1 MNATLVIAFCAV
13 FAVFLA
19 VGCFFLLREI
29 RRSERRSARIATVQ
43 ARAQGRVETSRPAT
57 PSPLH
62 IIGVFGLRIVQS
74 GMLSSSTL
82 RSLEHTLASAGLR
95 SGNGLGLF
103 VGSKILLLFVLP
115 STAIIGIHHFDVR
128 PFITYA
134 AIAGSAIVG
143 LLLPDYIVRSLR
155 QRHLA
160 RVEVGLAD
168 ALDLLVIC
176 TESGLALEPA
186 ISRVGMEVRHAH
198 PAVSEE
204 LMLTAHELRIT
215 ADGAVAI
222 GNLGLRTGLDS
233 LRRLSTTL
241 IQTLHYGT
249 PLAQALR
256 VLSAEMRQDMLTR
269 FEARAARLPVLLT
282 CPMIIFLLPCVF
294 LIVGG
299 PAMIQ
304 VMRAFKH

>member
-1 MNATLVIAFCAV
+1 MNSMLVIEICAALGV
-13 FAVFLA
+13 VLA

-29 RRSERRSARIATVQ
+29 RRSEKLSARTATVQ
-43 ARAQGRVETSRPAT
+43 ARARGIVETSRPAK

-62 IIGVFGLRIVQS
+62 IIGVFGVQIVQS
-74 GMLSSSTL
+74 GMLSSRTL
-82 RSLEHTLASAGLR
+82 QSLEQTLASAGLR
-95 SGNGLGLF
+95 SSNGLGLF
-103 VGSKILLLFVLP
+103 VGSKILLLLALPATTMLVL
-115 STAIIGIHHFDVR
+115 HHFDLR
-128 PFITYA
+128 PIMSYA
-134 AIAGSAIVG
+134 GIAGSAIVG
-143 LLLPDYIVRSLR
+143 LLLPDYIVRSMR
-155 QRHLA
+155 KGHLA

-204 LMLTAHELRIT
+204 FMLTAHELRIT
-215 ADGAVAI
+215 ANGAVAI

-233 LRRLSTTL
+233 LKRLSTTL
-241 IQTLHYGT
+241 IQTLQYGT
-249 PLAQALR
+249 PLSQALR
-256 VLSAEMRQDMLTR
+256 VLSTEMRQDMLTR

-282 CPMIIFLLPCVF
+282 CPMILFLLPCVF
-294 LIVGG
+294 LVVGG